1 MKETLQ
7 VAVKEALQACYD
19 AKALTSGTYPDFT
32 IEVPNH
38 SEHGDFAVNVAM
50 MLAKAE
56 KMAPRRIAEILM
68 EELKAKES
76 IWSRV
81 EIAGPGFINFFLTAA
96 CWYRVLENVYR
107 LSGGYGSSRVGNG
120 KKVQVEF
127 VSANPTGPLHIG
139 HGRGAATGDAV
150 ASVLLEAGYEV
161 EREYYINDAGN
172 QMDTLGRSIY
182 LRYLELQGREVEF
195 PSDCYQGAYIID
207 IARQILE
214 EQGEA
219 LLEMDEQ
226 ESISFCAQLGGEQIR
241 LEIDQ
246 DLQSFGICFD
256 NWYSEQSLYDRGLV
270 KQGIETLTERGY
282 TYTEDGALWLR
293 TTDFGDDK
301 DRVLVRANG
310 ATTYFASD
318 IAYHQDK
325 YARGFDTVIDVWG
338 ADHHGYVPRMK
349 AMLSALGK
357 EPERLQ
363 IILVQLVNLLRGG
376 EQVAMSTRGGTFV
389 TLREVLDEVGKDA
402 CRFFFL
408 MRRSDS
414 QLDFDLELAKQQNN
428 ENPVYYVQ
436 YAHARVCSINQK
448 AREAGIDPAG
458 ASEVDVAQLTL
469 EEELD
474 LAKMLNR
481 YPEIIEAA
489 AQNHEPHRIT
499 FYMQD
504 LAAKFHSYYNQHRV
518 IVDSAETTRA
528 RLYLVNAVKIVLGNA
543 LRVLG
548 VSAPEQM

>member
-1 MKETLQ
+1 MKDTLQ
-7 VAVKEALQACYD
+7 SAVKNALQACYR
-19 AKALTSGTYPDFT
+19 AESLKSEIYPAFT
-32 IEVPNH
+32 IEIPNH

-56 KMAPRRIAEILM
+56 KMAPRKIAEILIK
-68 EELKAKES
+68 ELESEDS

-81 EIAGPGFINFFLTAA
+81 EIAGPGFINFFLTPA
-96 CWYRVLENVYR
+96 CWYRVLENVYCQKER
-107 LSGGYGSSRVGNG
+107 YGASDIGAG
-120 KKVQVEF
+120 KSVQVEF

-150 ASVLLEAGYEV
+150 ASVLQEAGYKV
-161 EREYYINDAGN
+161 QREYYINDAGN

-182 LRYLELQGREVEF
+182 LRYLELQEREVEF
-195 PSDCYQGAYIID
+195 PADCYQGDYISN
-207 IARQILE
+207 IARQIADVR
-214 EQGEA
+214 GAA
-219 LLEMDEQ
+219 LLEQDEQ
-226 ESISFCAQLGGEQIR
+226 DAVSYCAKLGGEQIR
-241 LEIDQ
+241 AEIEN
-246 DLQSFGICFD
+246 DLHSFGICFD

-270 KQGIETLTERGY
+270 ACGIEALTEGGY

-293 TTDFGDDK
+293 TTEFGDDK

-318 IAYHQDK
+318 IAYHQEK

-349 AMLSALGK
+349 AMLAALGK
-357 EPERLQ
+357 KPECLQ

-414 QLDFDLELAKQQNN
+414 QLDFDLELAKQKNN

-448 AREAGIDPAG
+448 ACESGVDPSSVTCA
-458 ASEVDVAQLTL
+458 DVTRLTL
-469 EEELD
+469 DEELA
-474 LAKMLNR
+474 LAKTLNR
-481 YPEIIEAA
+481 YPEVVEAA
-489 AQNHEPHRIT
+489 AQNHEPHRLT
-499 FYMQD
+499 FYLQD
-504 LAAKFHSYYNQHRV
+504 LAARFHSYYNQHRV
-518 IVDSAETTRA
+518 IVDDPQTTRA
-528 RLYLVNAVKIVLGNA
+528 RLYLVNAVKVVLGNA